1 MQMDTMKREVKSVLS
16 KKSTQRTRKDI
27 LGVIEEYSSQGG
39 YPVGDFMGCSR
50 RRRKYDRQE
59 THKYSRMSED
69 FQEDEVSFASR
80 ENSNYHRFSNE
91 TKRTV
96 SFRPQKAADPLE
108 RILTDLEIKIL
119 GNFRTVPL

>member
-1 MQMDTMKREVKSVLS
+1 
-16 KKSTQRTRKDI
+16 
-27 LGVIEEYSSQGG
+27 
-39 YPVGDFMGCSR
+39 MGCSR

-69 FQEDEVSFASR
+69 FQEDEVSFVSR

-108 RILTDLEIKIL
+108 RILTDLEIKLL